1 MARATL
7 NGIDL
12 DYEVTGSGPPVLL
25 SHGFASTRALWT
37 AQHHALADRYR
48 LISWDMRG
56 HGQTVS
62 PDDPTQY
69 SLDLTVAD
77 MRVLLEHVG
86 VERAVVGGLSLGGYA
101 SLAFYMAHPEMVRAL
116 VIISSG
122 PGFRNAEARAQWN
135 ERAHR
140 RAAELETQGLAAL
153 EGGSADMTASRGWH
167 RSAQA
172 LAHAARGMLAQEDA
186 RVIDSLPA
194 IKVPTLVVLG
204 DRDDPFV
211 VPSRYMAGKIPGARL
226 VVIEGAG
233 HAVNLDRR
241 EAFNRALRTFLDEL
255 G

>member
-1 MARATL
+1 
-7 NGIDL
+7 
-12 DYEVTGSGPPVLL
+12 
-25 SHGFASTRALWT
+25 
-37 AQHHALADRYR
+37 
-48 LISWDMRG
+48 
-56 HGQTVS
+56 
-62 PDDPTQY
+62 
-69 SLDLTVAD
+69 

-204 DRDDPFV
+204 DRDDPFGAE
-211 VPSRYMAGKIPGARL
+211 PLHGRQDPGRAAGRDRGGGARRQPGPARGIQSGPAYL
-226 VVIEGAG
+226 PGRAR
-233 HAVNLDRR
+233 VN
-241 EAFNRALRTFLDEL
+241 ALRRRFPRIANRRVGSNT
-255 G
+255 